1 MRLAITASLFAL
13 AIHAFH
19 LNPARAKGLFSKD
32 KETAEEGK
40 SALSASRDWP
50 LETLQPAGLM
60 SSIFDDFDRALMPL
74 MRMTPGW
81 PAGGTDMMT
90 NKIAFDVKESDR
102 EYELLADLPGVRKED
117 MEISI
122 RDRVLTLKAERRKED
137 IQETES
143 FRRIERFRGWC
154 TRSMHLPDNAAE
166 SDVKA
171 EYKDG
176 VLRVHIPKLEVPL
189 KKQAIVPITIVE

>member
-1 MRLAITASLFAL
+1 MRLAIAAILFAL
-13 AIHAFH
+13 TIHAFH
-19 LNPARAKGLFSKD
+19 LNPARAKGLFNKD
-32 KETAEEGK
+32 KESEECK
-40 SALSASRDWP
+40 TALSASRDWP
-50 LETLQPAGLM
+50 METVQPASLM
-60 SSIFDDFDRALMPL
+60 TSIFDDFDRALMPL

-81 PAGGTDMMT
+81 PVGGTDMMT
-90 NKIAFDVKESDR
+90 NKIAFDVKESDK

-154 TRSMHLPDNAAE
+154 TRSMHLPDNATE

-176 VLRVHIPKLEVPL
+176 VLKVHIPKLDVPL
-189 KKQAIVPITIVE
+189 KKQSIVPISILD